1 MVRIE
6 SHETRIAARA
16 ARAYGSPAV
25 VCAAKA
31 SAMFK
36 SLQTIVFSVPLAA
49 LRLELEVA
57 R

>member
-57 R
+57 K